1 MSNLKDQLIGRNI
14 YDLNEQMYGPSQCDF
29 GFEWRQI
36 PWARKYFVSS
46 SGEVASTVHGYLHE
60 LKTWPNQ
67 YGHQYVGIVDD
78 CGNQRK
84 IPVHRL
90 VAELFVNN
98 DIPEINNVVRHLDDD
113 PENNEAGNLKWGT
126 PMDNRRDCVEHDR
139 DFRKPVYCYE
149 TNEIYRSCAAAAD
162 EFGVSRGIISF
173 CCQGKVHAVRGKYHF
188 CYLSDKNDKEKNI
201 EEWIRPRD
209 GRKPVKAINVNDGEE
224 IVFDS
229 IKEASEELGVN
240 ASSISNILSGR
251 FHRTGEWT
259 FQEMEENR

>member
-36 PWARKYFVSS
+36 PWARKYFVNDA
-46 SGEVASTVHGYLHE
+46 GEVASTVRGYLHK
-60 LKTWPNQ
+60 LKTWHNQ
-67 YGHQYVGIVDD
+67 YGHQYVCIVDD
-78 CGNQRK
+78 RGNRHK
-84 IPVHRL
+84 MSVHRL
-90 VAELFVNN
+90 IAELFVNN

-113 PENNEAGNLKWGT
+113 PENNEADNLAWGT
-126 PMDNRRDCVEHDR
+126 HMDNRRDCVEHDR

-149 TNEIYRSCAAAAD
+149 TNEMYRSCADAAN
-162 EFGVSRGIISF
+162 ELGVSKSLITA
-173 CCQGKVHAVRGKYHF
+173 CCQGKVHAVKRKLHF
-188 CYLSDKNDKEKNI
+188 CYLSDRHEKERDV

-209 GRKPVKAINVNDGEE
+209 GRKPVKAINVYTSEE
-224 IVFDS
+224 MIFDS

-259 FQEMEENR
+259 FQEMEKNR